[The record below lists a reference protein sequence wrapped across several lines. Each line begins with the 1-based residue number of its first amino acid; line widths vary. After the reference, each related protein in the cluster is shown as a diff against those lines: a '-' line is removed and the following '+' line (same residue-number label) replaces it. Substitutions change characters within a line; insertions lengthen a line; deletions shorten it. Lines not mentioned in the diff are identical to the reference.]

1 MYNNVKKI
9 RKEKGISQKEICEA
23 LNISQ
28 SALSNKEASRRP
40 FTVKELLILEKILGV
55 SIGEMFKD

>member
-9 RKEKGISQKEICEA
+9 RKEKGISQKEICEV

-28 SALSNKEASRRP
+28 SSLSNKEASRRP